1 MIITNPITWEDVK
14 ELQHICEAHDS
25 IVLKLNWDTLLSR
38 KPAEKAD
45 LAEYRDGRL
54 IGFLGFYD
62 FGSSVELCGMVHP
75 DYRCQGIFTRLL
87 QKALNPESLSAY
99 KRILLNA
106 PENSESAKAF
116 MSTVPFT
123 YDFSEY
129 QMKHEPS
136 GDLSLPVRDDVML
149 RSAEAKDVPVL
160 ARLDSEGFDL
170 PLEESV
176 SFYENY
182 ETIAENEVLM
192 LDENP
197 VGKLRVSRSNREAW
211 IYGFAVSPTYRGHGI
226 GSAALRQIVRRET
239 AAGYEVWLEVAL
251 DNPNA
256 MRLYESTGFR
266 TVRAQD
272 YYRYNFS
279 ESS

>member
-1 MIITNPITWEDVK
+1 MIVTNPFNWEDVK
-14 ELQHICEAHDS
+14 ELQRICETRDS

-38 KPAEKAD
+38 KPDEKAD
-45 LAEYRDGRL
+45 WAEYRDGRL

-75 DYRCQGIFTRLL
+75 EYRRQRVFTGLL
-87 QKALNPESLSAY
+87 QKALTPGRLSRY
-99 KRILLNA
+99 KQILLNA
-106 PENSESAKAF
+106 PENSKSAKAF
-116 MSTVPFT
+116 LNSVPFT
-123 YDFSEY
+123 YEFSEY
-129 QMKHEPS
+129 QMKYEPS
-136 GDLSLPVRDDVML
+136 GDLSLPVREDVIL
-149 RSAEAKDVPVL
+149 RRAEAKDVPLL
-160 ARLDSEGFDL
+160 ARFDCDGFNL
-170 PLEESV
+170 PLDESV

-182 ETIAENEVLM
+182 ETIAENELLM

-211 IYGFAVSPTYRGHGI
+211 IYGFAVSPSYRGHGI
-226 GSAALRQIVRRET
+226 GSAALRHVVRRET
-239 AAGYEVWLEVAL
+239 AAGCEVWLEVAL

-279 ESS
+279 